1 MIAVHST
8 VYWFRRPPYLR
19 WIAASLIVTGALW
32 MDLRGE
38 PTEPRPFAVSSIA
51 AGDRIVEE
59 MLEYREVPVGVLP
72 EVDADGYAVGPIL
85 PGDPLT
91 PSVISDRDPLP
102 DGWWAMEMEVPTGA
116 GSGTELRL
124 VIEGAAAVVPGLI
137 TTIVP
142 AGQSAGWARD
152 TAMVAVPSDQ
162 AALVATA
169 LARGQVGVLVV
180 DW

>member
-1 MIAVHST
+1 

-19 WIAASLIVTGALW
+19 WIAASLILAGALW
-32 MDLRGE
+32 MDLRGK
-38 PTEPRPFAVSSIA
+38 PTEPRPFTVSSIA
-51 AGDRIVEE
+51 AGDRIVDE

-72 EVDADGYAVGPIL
+72 EVNVDGYAMGPL
-85 PGDPLT
+85 SPGEPLT

-116 GSGTELRL
+116 GSGAVLRL
-124 VIEGAAAVVPGLI
+124 VIEGAATVVPGLI
-137 TTIVP
+137 TNVVS
-142 AGQSAGWARD
+142 AGQSAGWVRE

-162 AALVATA
+162 ASAVATA
-169 LARGQVGVLVV
+169 LTDGKVSVLVV

>member
-1 MIAVHST
+1 
-8 VYWFRRPPYLR
+8 
-19 WIAASLIVTGALW
+19 

-38 PTEPRPFAVSSIA
+38 PTEPRPFAVTSIA

-72 EVDADGYAVGPIL
+72 EVDADGYAVEPIS
-85 PGDPLT
+85 PGEPLT

-124 VIEGAAAVVPGLI
+124 VIEGVAAVVPGLI
-137 TTIVP
+137 TSVVS
-142 AGQSAGWARD
+142 ADQSAGWVRE
-152 TAMVAVPSDQ
+152 TAMVAVPSEQ
-162 AALVATA
+162 APGVATA
-169 LARGQVGVLVV
+169 LADGKVSVLVV

>member
-1 MIAVHST
+1 MIAVRST

-59 MLEYREVPVGVLP
+59 MLEYRDVPVGVLP